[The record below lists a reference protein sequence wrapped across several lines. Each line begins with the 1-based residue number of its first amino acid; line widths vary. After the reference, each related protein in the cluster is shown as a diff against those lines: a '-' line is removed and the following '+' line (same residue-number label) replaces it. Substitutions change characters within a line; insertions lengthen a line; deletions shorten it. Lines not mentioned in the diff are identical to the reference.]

1 MPRLLLLVASL
12 LAATA
17 QAQVSKDAA
26 EAIAKARAALAKD
39 AATLAGVR
47 NLHFS
52 GKVMDKEGKL
62 TQSFI
67 LEVAQGGKRREF
79 RYDKD
84 YTLEFSTVTNGLE
97 AWVRRTNLTNGQAES
112 ARVLPFEVA
121 SNLRE
126 MGKSDLGF
134 YSVPEGTK
142 AEVAKKGDQ
151 VEGKDVIS
159 VTYRHPGTY
168 TYTRHFNAKT
178 HELVAT
184 DYPRPDGK
192 LERQVETETQVIDGI
207 RFPKSVQV
215 KDDKGELLGTLVF
228 DKITVNGE
236 LAPTAFD
243 FPVR

>member
-134 YSVPEGTK
+134 YSVP
-142 AEVAKKGDQ
+142 
-151 VEGKDVIS
+151 
-159 VTYRHPGTY
+159 
-168 TYTRHFNAKT
+168 
-178 HELVAT
+178 
-184 DYPRPDGK
+184 
-192 LERQVETETQVIDGI
+192 
-207 RFPKSVQV
+207 
-215 KDDKGELLGTLVF
+215 
-228 DKITVNGE
+228 
-236 LAPTAFD
+236 
-243 FPVR
+243 

>member
-1 MPRLLLLVASL
+1 MPRLLLLVAGL

-26 EAIAKARAALAKD
+26 EAIAKARATLAKD

-67 LEVAQGGKRREF
+67 LEVAAGGKRREF

-97 AWVRRTNLTNGQAES
+97 AWVRRTNLANGQSES

-126 MGKSDLGF
+126 MGKSDLGL
-134 YSVPEGTK
+134 YAAPEGTK
-142 AEVAKKGDQ
+142 AEVAKKGDK
-151 VEGKDVIS
+151 VEGKDVVS

-168 TYTRHFNAKT
+168 TYTRHFNAAT

-192 LERQVETETQVIDGI
+192 LERQVETETQVVDGI

-228 DKITVNGE
+228 DKIVVNGE